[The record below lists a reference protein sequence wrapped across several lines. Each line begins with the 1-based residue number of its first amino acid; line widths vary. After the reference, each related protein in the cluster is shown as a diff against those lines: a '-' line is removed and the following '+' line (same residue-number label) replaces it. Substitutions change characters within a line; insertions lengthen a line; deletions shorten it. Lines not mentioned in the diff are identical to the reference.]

1 MRGPIFR
8 LLTTHTFAGLEYPVT
23 STKQNKN
30 FAAAWLQWTPGA

>member
-8 LLTTHTFAGLEYPVT
+8 SLTTDTFAGLEYPVT

-30 FAAAWLQWTPGA
+30 LAAASLQRTPGA

>member
-8 LLTTHTFAGLEYPVT
+8 ALTTHTFAGLEYPVT

-30 FAAAWLQWTPGA
+30 FASGSLQRTPGA